1 MQKQIQ
7 KDDQGTVIQ
16 FIRPLSGGFKYYLT
30 RQDRNEWTHPELFP
44 ENTRR
49 NDGQD
54 WFVLQRH
61 VREIIEI

>member
-1 MQKQIQ
+1 
-7 KDDQGTVIQ
+7 
-16 FIRPLSGGFKYYLT
+16 LT

-44 ENTRR
+44 ENTWR